1 MEKSSTKKKM
11 FSKES
16 KLMVV
21 YHCET
26 VDYKGSSVNKS
37 YDDIFARKSLE
48 LKSNIVIKN
57 IKAFLASRST

>member
-1 MEKSSTKKKM
+1 MEKSSTKKKK

-21 YHCET
+21 RHCET

-37 YDDIFARKSLE
+37 YEDIFARKRLE
-48 LKSNIVIKN
+48 LKSNTVIKN
-57 IKAFLASRST
+57 IQAFLASNST